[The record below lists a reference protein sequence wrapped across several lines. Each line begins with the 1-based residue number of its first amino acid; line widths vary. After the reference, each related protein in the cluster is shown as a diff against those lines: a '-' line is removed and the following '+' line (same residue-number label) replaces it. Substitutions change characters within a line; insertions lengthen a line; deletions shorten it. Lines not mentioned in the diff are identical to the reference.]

1 MQTLLQEF
9 RFALRQLR
17 HSPGFAVLAILTL
30 AFGIGANTAMFTVI
44 ESVLLRPLPYAHA
57 DRLVR
62 IGALIGG
69 GLNNTS
75 WLNYRDIRDQT
86 KTLEAVACYGE
97 DVGVVRSKEG
107 SLSTV
112 IPTVTPNVF
121 SLLGARPILGRTF
134 QDEEGQPGGPKT
146 VLLSETLWR
155 MGFDADPQIVNRTI
169 LVNGQPRTVVGVMP
183 HGFRFPED
191 SGPDIDKGLW
201 LPLQPTK
208 HRSSCLRA

>member
-9 RFALRQLR
+9 RFAVRQLLR
-17 HSPGFAVLAILTL
+17 SPGFAALAILTL

-62 IGALIGG
+62 IGGLIGG
-69 GLNNTS
+69 GLSNTS

-86 KTLEAVACYGE
+86 NTLDAAACYGE
-97 DVGVVRSKEG
+97 DVGVVHGKEG
-107 SLSTV
+107 SQSIV
-112 IPTVTPNVF
+112 IPMVTPSIF

-134 QDEEGQPGGPKT
+134 QDEEGQPGGPKA

-155 MGFDADPQIVNRTI
+155 TAFDADPQILNRTI

-183 HGFRFPED
+183 HSFRFPED
-191 SGPDIDKGLW
+191 AGPDLEKGLW

-208 HRSSCLRA
+208 EMQETRG